1 VSTLTDICRTVQVYV
16 MKLLDETTAL
26 DAIRSLLA
34 EADHARLAV
43 AFWGKGAI
51 SRLGLDRPGLSL
63 EILCNLDSGACNP
76 AELRRFLNLPGI
88 KLRSHPALHAKVYW
102 TAGGAVL
109 GSSNASANGLALESD
124 AATGWHE
131 ANISIA
137 DPQVLADIDR
147 WFTDLFTSGYPV
159 GTDDLDRAALIWK
172 SRARQAPTGQRL
184 ASSLFEAW
192 RTAPRHAIWKRVK
205 VVWWREDLS
214 AEDQAWLDGEIA
226 NGRLDSEVGAYEGWN
241 EQIAPGDLLIDF
253 DVSGRR
259 PKYTATW
266 KAVPGGGRDRLRLV
280 LPVARLALPPLG
292 QFPVSKQ
299 EQTALAAIT
308 AAAVA
313 KHGDADGNAI
323 VSFGDA
329 MALIGEQAGSSRTRA
344 FDRAMQHI
352 YDEATTFGYR
362 PTYFL
367 KSLAKHGGVETAR
380 RLVRG
385 SATSGFETLWEH
397 GRLDLSVE
405 SLILRPQWRG
415 LFSDEEAKI
424 ARRRLKDFGYVHD
437 DKSTGGI

>member
-1 VSTLTDICRTVQVYV
+1 M

-26 DAIRSLLA
+26 DAIRTLLA

-76 AELRRFLNLPGI
+76 AELRRLLDLPGI
-88 KLRSHPALHAKVYW
+88 ELRSHPALHAKVYW

-147 WFTDLFTSGYPV
+147 RFTDLFTAGYPV

-172 SRARQAPTGQRL
+172 ARARQAPTGRRL

-205 VVWWREDLS
+205 VVWWREDLPP
-214 AEDQAWLDGEIA
+214 EDQAWIDGEIA
-226 NGRLDSEVGAYEGWN
+226 DGRLDSEVGAYEGWN
-241 EQIAPGDLLIDF
+241 EHIASGDLLIDF
-253 DVSGRR
+253 DVSGRK
-259 PKYTATW
+259 PKYSGSW
-266 KAVPGGGRDRLRLV
+266 KAVPGGGRERLRLV
-280 LPVARLALPPLG
+280 LPVARLALQPLG
-292 QFPVSKQ
+292 QFPVSEQ
-299 EQTALAAIT
+299 EQAALAAIA

-313 KHGDADGNAI
+313 KHGDGEGNAI
-323 VSFGDA
+323 VGFGDA
-329 MALIGEQAGSSRTRA
+329 MALIGEQAGPSRGRA

-367 KSLAKHGGVETAR
+367 KMLAEHGGVETAR
-380 RLVRG
+380 RLIRG
-385 SATSGFETLWEH
+385 TATSGFQTLWKH
-397 GRLDLSVE
+397 SRLDLSVE
-405 SLILRPQWRG
+405 ALILQPQWRE

-424 ARRRLKDFGYVHD
+424 ARRRLKDFDYVSD
-437 DKSTGGI
+437 SKPAGGT